1 LKYDLSHWYLTMTIY
16 SKLLYGIILFLLSQ
30 LLTIKNSSAE
40 LANFCERLPR
50 AAYANLDK
58 HKASN
63 QWFEVYQLESDIFAI
78 YEPFQWQEVISYLI
92 VGNEYSLLFDSG
104 NGLGNIKA
112 IVDQLT
118 DKPVKVLNSHSHFDH
133 IGGNHQFKQI
143 LSVSTEFSIK
153 NSHGVSHEVVKLE
166 VSPEAL
172 CHGLPEKVN
181 PKEHKIHPYQ
191 ITQKVTPGEIIDLGA
206 RQLEILLIP
215 GHTDDSIALLD
226 RKSGFLWTGDSFY
239 EGPIWLYFPET
250 DLANYKKSLAR
261 LVDLSPKL
269 TALFPAHNTT
279 RVDPKVLA
287 KVQQAFE
294 QVIQGKAASTP
305 TWDGVV
311 TFEFDGFGFLMRE
324 DYTSISDN

>member
-1 LKYDLSHWYLTMTIY
+1 LTKN
-16 SKLLYGIILFLLSQ
+16 SKLLSVFILLLLIQ
-30 LLTIKNSSAE
+30 WFDIKNSSAE
-40 LANFCERLPR
+40 LANFCDRLPR

-63 QWFEVYQLESDIFAI
+63 RWFEVYQLEDDIFAI

-92 VGNEYSLLFDSG
+92 IGNEYALLFDSG
-104 NGLGNIKA
+104 NGIGDIKEVVNQ
-112 IVDQLT
+112 ITQ
-118 DKPVKVLNSHSHFDH
+118 KPIKVLNSHSHFDH

-143 LSVSTEFSIK
+143 LSVATDFSIK
-153 NSHGVSHEVVKLE
+153 NSHGISHEVVRLE

-172 CHGLPEKVN
+172 CHGLPEKV
-181 PKEHKIHPYQ
+181 KAKAHKIHPYQ
-191 ITQKVTPGEIIDLGA
+191 ITQRVAPGEILDLGN
-206 RQLEILLIP
+206 RKLKILLIP

-250 DLANYKKSLAR
+250 NLANYKKSLAR

-279 RVDPKVLA
+279 RVDPKILA
-287 KVQQAFE
+287 KVQTAFNL
-294 QVIQGKAASTP
+294 VLAGKAEVTP
-305 TWDGVV
+305 TWDGVI
-311 TFEFDGFGFLMRE
+311 TFKFENFGFLMRE
-324 DYTSISDN
+324 NYHSLPSK